1 MDMAN
6 GELRPA
12 HHMDNTNLIESD
24 SALAN
29 STAMTTAIRTT
40 NGYQKTGDLIT
51 LPYTSVSYAEQP
63 YASTTVNLNEYD
75 TIPFVGQLT
84 LSPEMDEWMDTQTQ
98 PELVVDL
105 PGLVVFI
112 DRSTLD
118 KQFDKGAAVLAR
130 TASLFNLEYA
140 DVYQR
145 TRLCGELP
153 RDNRAGCW
161 NGTRYQPV
169 PLVGGASQDEALKI
183 MENSDQF
190 AGVNVASIPIRS
202 YPSLEGENISHV
214 LGYVGSVTDEDLK
227 NSSKNYYRSEV
238 VGKTGLETQ
247 YNEYLRGTPGV
258 RTFLVNRKEVVT
270 KESRNI
276 QAVAGNNLITNIDA
290 KLQSGVERALEGA
303 VKRARASGYRGDS
316 GAAVVLEIKTGRV
329 LAMASYPTYE
339 PEIWQRGLTV
349 KQAEDLFSEVK
360 GVPALS
366 RPLQGL
372 FAPAS
377 TFKSISVVAAANAGY
392 SLDATYNCPASV
404 EIGNRT
410 FNNFDSVAA
419 GRLKL
424 DVGLAISCDSLW
436 YQIAYDEWVR
446 DGGLKPKSKTNDY
459 FFNAAK
465 AFGVGKVTG
474 IDLPSELSGRLP
486 NRTWKQNWYEQNKDF
501 YCNYQQ
507 RAKKQDLTRYLI
519 EIARENCLDGNK
531 VRAGD
536 AVNFSIGQGDTLVTP
551 IRLAQ
556 MYAAIANNGTYYKPQ
571 VARAVVD
578 TDGKVIK
585 EFKPEVA
592 DVIKEEQSTWDF
604 LHRALRM
611 VVTRGTAGSV
621 FSGFPVAVSG
631 KTGTAQVFG
640 KNPNGSAKDDTSWFA
655 SYGPTENPTYAV
667 VMMVSQGGFGASTSG
682 VGVRDIYSTL
692 FGVSGNRVDP
702 NKAVFPN
709 GVPTNIAK
717 VDLKIAASKVD
728 LTGAKVGGVKLK

>member
-1 MDMAN
+1 MSQ
-6 GELRPA
+6 RSKIS
-12 HHMDNTNLIESD
+12 LIVFQSLVFSLLFALFGRLFYLQVLESGRYKEAAISIQSRD
-24 SALAN
+24 IV
-29 STAMTTAIRTT
+29 TPAIRGAISDI
-40 NGYQKTGDLIT
+40 NG
-51 LPYTSVSYAEQP
+51 
-63 YASTTVNLNEYD
+63 
-75 TIPFVGQLT
+75 
-84 LSPEMDEWMDTQTQ
+84 SP
-98 PELVVDL
+98 LVVDL

-118 KQFDKGAAVLAR
+118 KQSDKGATVLRR
-130 TASLFNLEYA
+130 TAALFNLEYA
-140 DVYQR
+140 DIYQR

-153 RDNRAGCW
+153 VNNRAGCW
-161 NGTRYQPV
+161 NGTRYQPI
-169 PLVGGASQDEALKI
+169 PLVGGASQDVALKI

-202 YPSLEGENISHV
+202 YPSLEGENVSHV

-270 KESRNI
+270 KESKNI
-276 QAVAGNNLITNIDA
+276 QAIAGNNLVTNIDA
-290 KLQSGVERALEGA
+290 KLQSGVERALEAA

-339 PEIWQRGLTV
+339 PEIWQKGLTV

-377 TFKSISVVAAANAGY
+377 TFKSVSVVAAANAGY
-392 SLDATYNCPASV
+392 PLDGSYNCPASV

-486 NRTWKQNWYEQNKDF
+486 NRTWKQNWFEQNKDF

-682 VGVRDIYSTL
+682 LGVRDIYSTL
-692 FGVSGNRVDP
+692 FGVTGNKIDP

-728 LTGAKVGGVKLK
+728 LTRVKVGGVKLK

>member
-1 MDMAN
+1 MSQQSKIS
-6 GELRPA
+6 
-12 HHMDNTNLIESD
+12 LIVFQSLVFSLLFALFGRLFYLQVLESGRYKEAAISIQSRD
-24 SALAN
+24 IV
-29 STAMTTAIRTT
+29 TPAIRGAISDI
-40 NGYQKTGDLIT
+40 NG
-51 LPYTSVSYAEQP
+51 
-63 YASTTVNLNEYD
+63 
-75 TIPFVGQLT
+75 
-84 LSPEMDEWMDTQTQ
+84 SP
-98 PELVVDL
+98 LVVDL

-118 KQFDKGAAVLAR
+118 KQSDKGATVLRR
-130 TASLFNLEYA
+130 TAELFNLEYA
-140 DVYQR
+140 DIYQR

-153 RDNRAGCW
+153 VNNRAGCW
-161 NGTRYQPV
+161 NGTRYQPI
-169 PLVGGASQDEALKI
+169 PLVGGASQDVALKI

-270 KESRNI
+270 KESKNI
-276 QAVAGNNLITNIDA
+276 QAIAGNNLVTNIDA
-290 KLQSGVERALEGA
+290 KLQSGVERALEAA

-339 PEIWQRGLTV
+339 PEIWQKGLTV

-377 TFKSISVVAAANAGY
+377 TFKSVSVVAAANAGY
-392 SLDATYNCPASV
+392 PLDGSYNCPASV

-655 SYGPTENPTYAV
+655 SYGPTEDPTYAV

-682 VGVRDIYSTL
+682 LGVRDIYSTL
-692 FGVSGNRVDP
+692 FGVTGNKVDP
-702 NKAVFPN
+702 SKAIFPN

-728 LTGAKVGGVKLK
+728 LTGVKVGGVKLK

>member
-1 MDMAN
+1 MSQ
-6 GELRPA
+6 RSKIS
-12 HHMDNTNLIESD
+12 LIVFQSLVFSLLFALFGRLFYLQVLESGRYKEAAISIQSRD
-24 SALAN
+24 IV
-29 STAMTTAIRTT
+29 TPAIRGAISDI
-40 NGYQKTGDLIT
+40 NG
-51 LPYTSVSYAEQP
+51 
-63 YASTTVNLNEYD
+63 
-75 TIPFVGQLT
+75 
-84 LSPEMDEWMDTQTQ
+84 SP
-98 PELVVDL
+98 LVVDL

-118 KQFDKGAAVLAR
+118 KQSDKGATVLRR
-130 TASLFNLEYA
+130 TAALFNLEYA
-140 DVYQR
+140 DIYQR

-153 RDNRAGCW
+153 VNNRAGCW
-161 NGTRYQPV
+161 NGTRYQPI
-169 PLVGGASQDEALKI
+169 PLVGGASQDVALKI

-270 KESRNI
+270 KESKNI
-276 QAVAGNNLITNIDA
+276 QAIAGNNLVTNIDA
-290 KLQSGVERALEGA
+290 KLQSGVERALEAA

-339 PEIWQRGLTV
+339 PEIWQKGLTV

-377 TFKSISVVAAANAGY
+377 TFKSVSVVAAANAGY
-392 SLDATYNCPASV
+392 PLDGSYNCPASV

-486 NRTWKQNWYEQNKDF
+486 NRTWKQNWFEQNKDF

-655 SYGPTENPTYAV
+655 SYGPTEDPTYAV

-682 VGVRDIYSTL
+682 LGVRDIYSTL
-692 FGVSGNRVDP
+692 FGVTGNKVDP
-702 NKAVFPN
+702 SKAIFPN

-728 LTGAKVGGVKLK
+728 LTGVKVGGVKLK

>member
-1 MDMAN
+1 MSQQSKISLIVFQSLVFSLLFALFGRLFYLQVLESGRYKEAAISIQSRDIVTPATRGAISDIN
-6 GELRPA
+6 G
-12 HHMDNTNLIESD
+12 
-24 SALAN
+24 
-29 STAMTTAIRTT
+29 
-40 NGYQKTGDLIT
+40 
-51 LPYTSVSYAEQP
+51 
-63 YASTTVNLNEYD
+63 
-75 TIPFVGQLT
+75 
-84 LSPEMDEWMDTQTQ
+84 SP
-98 PELVVDL
+98 LVVDL

-118 KQFDKGAAVLAR
+118 KQADKGATVLSR
-130 TASLFNLEYA
+130 TAALFNLEYA
-140 DVYQR
+140 DIYQR

-153 RDNRAGCW
+153 VNNRAGCW
-161 NGTRYQPV
+161 NGTRYQPI
-169 PLVGGASQDEALKI
+169 PLVGGASQDVALKI

-202 YPSLEGENISHV
+202 YPSLEGENVSHV

-227 NSSKNYYRSEV
+227 DPAKNYYRSEV

-270 KESRNI
+270 KESKNI
-276 QAVAGNNLITNIDA
+276 QAIAGNNLVTNIDA
-290 KLQSGVERALEGA
+290 KLQSGVERALEAA

-339 PEIWQRGLTV
+339 PEIWQKGLTV

-377 TFKSISVVAAANAGY
+377 TFKSVSVVAAANAGY
-392 SLDATYNCPASV
+392 PLDGSYNCPASV

-465 AFGVGKVTG
+465 AFGVGKATG

-571 VARAVVD
+571 VARAIVD

-655 SYGPTENPTYAV
+655 SYGPTEDPTYAV

-692 FGVSGNRVDP
+692 FGVIGNRVDP

>member
-1 MDMAN
+1 MSQ
-6 GELRPA
+6 RSKIS
-12 HHMDNTNLIESD
+12 LIVFQSLVFSLLFALFGRLFYLQVLESGRYKEAAISIQSRD
-24 SALAN
+24 IV
-29 STAMTTAIRTT
+29 TPAIRGAISDI
-40 NGYQKTGDLIT
+40 NG
-51 LPYTSVSYAEQP
+51 
-63 YASTTVNLNEYD
+63 
-75 TIPFVGQLT
+75 
-84 LSPEMDEWMDTQTQ
+84 SP
-98 PELVVDL
+98 LVVDL

-118 KQFDKGAAVLAR
+118 KQSDKGATVLRR
-130 TASLFNLEYA
+130 TAALFNLEYA
-140 DVYQR
+140 DIYQR

-153 RDNRAGCW
+153 VNNRAGCW
-161 NGTRYQPV
+161 NGTRYQPI
-169 PLVGGASQDEALKI
+169 PLVGGASQDVALKI

-202 YPSLEGENISHV
+202 YPSLEGENVSHV

-270 KESRNI
+270 KESKNI
-276 QAVAGNNLITNIDA
+276 QAIAGNNLVTNIDA
-290 KLQSGVERALEGA
+290 KLQSGVERALEAA

-339 PEIWQRGLTV
+339 PEIWQKGLTV

-377 TFKSISVVAAANAGY
+377 TFKSVSVVAAANAGY
-392 SLDATYNCPASV
+392 PLDGSYNCPASV

-486 NRTWKQNWYEQNKDF
+486 NRTWKQNWFEQNKDF

-621 FSGFPVAVSG
+621 FAGFPVAVSG

-655 SYGPTENPTYAV
+655 SYGPTEDPTYAV

-692 FGVSGNRVDP
+692 FGVTGNKVDP
-702 NKAVFPN
+702 SKAVFPN

-728 LTGAKVGGVKLK
+728 LTGVKVGGVKLK

>member
-1 MDMAN
+1 MSQ
-6 GELRPA
+6 RSKIS
-12 HHMDNTNLIESD
+12 LIVFQSLVFSLLFALFGRLFYLQVLESGRYKEAAISIQSRD
-24 SALAN
+24 IV
-29 STAMTTAIRTT
+29 TPAIRGAISDI
-40 NGYQKTGDLIT
+40 NG
-51 LPYTSVSYAEQP
+51 
-63 YASTTVNLNEYD
+63 
-75 TIPFVGQLT
+75 
-84 LSPEMDEWMDTQTQ
+84 SP
-98 PELVVDL
+98 LVVDL

-118 KQFDKGAAVLAR
+118 KQSDKGATVLRR
-130 TASLFNLEYA
+130 TAALFNLEYA
-140 DVYQR
+140 DIYQR

-153 RDNRAGCW
+153 VNNRAGCW
-161 NGTRYQPV
+161 NGTRYQPI
-169 PLVGGASQDEALKI
+169 PLVGGASQDVALKI

-202 YPSLEGENISHV
+202 YPSLEGENVSHV

-270 KESRNI
+270 KESKNI
-276 QAVAGNNLITNIDA
+276 QAIAGNNLVTNIDA
-290 KLQSGVERALEGA
+290 KLQSGVERALEAA

-339 PEIWQRGLTV
+339 PEIWQKGLTV

-377 TFKSISVVAAANAGY
+377 TFKSVSVVAAANAGY
-392 SLDATYNCPASV
+392 PLDGSYNCPASV

-501 YCNYQQ
+501 YCNYKQ

-592 DVIKEEQSTWDF
+592 DVIKEEQNTWDF

-682 VGVRDIYSTL
+682 IGVRDIYSTL
-692 FGVSGNRVDP
+692 FGVTGNKVDP
-702 NKAVFPN
+702 SKAVFPN

-728 LTGAKVGGVKLK
+728 LTGVKVGGVKLK

>member
-1 MDMAN
+1 MSQQSKIS
-6 GELRPA
+6 
-12 HHMDNTNLIESD
+12 LIVFQSLVFSLLFALFGRLFYLQVLESGRYKEAAISIQSRD
-24 SALAN
+24 IV
-29 STAMTTAIRTT
+29 TPAIRGAISDI
-40 NGYQKTGDLIT
+40 NG
-51 LPYTSVSYAEQP
+51 
-63 YASTTVNLNEYD
+63 
-75 TIPFVGQLT
+75 
-84 LSPEMDEWMDTQTQ
+84 SP
-98 PELVVDL
+98 LVVDL

-118 KQFDKGAAVLAR
+118 KQSDKGATVLRR
-130 TASLFNLEYA
+130 TAALFNLEYA
-140 DVYQR
+140 DIYQR

-153 RDNRAGCW
+153 VNNRAGCW
-161 NGTRYQPV
+161 NGTRYQPI
-169 PLVGGASQDEALKI
+169 PLVGGASQDVALKI

-270 KESRNI
+270 KESKNI
-276 QAVAGNNLITNIDA
+276 QAIAGNNLVTNIDA
-290 KLQSGVERALEGA
+290 KLQSGVERALEAA

-339 PEIWQRGLTV
+339 PEIWQKGLTV

-377 TFKSISVVAAANAGY
+377 TFKSVSVVAAANAGY
-392 SLDATYNCPASV
+392 PLDGSYNCPASV

-486 NRTWKQNWYEQNKDF
+486 NRTWKQNWFEQNKDF

-621 FSGFPVAVSG
+621 FAGFPVAVSG

-655 SYGPTENPTYAV
+655 SYGPTEDPTYAV

-682 VGVRDIYSTL
+682 LGVRDIYSTL
-692 FGVSGNRVDP
+692 FGVTGNKVDP
-702 NKAVFPN
+702 SKAIFPN

-728 LTGAKVGGVKLK
+728 LTGVKVGGVKLK

>member
-1 MDMAN
+1 MSQ
-6 GELRPA
+6 RSKIS
-12 HHMDNTNLIESD
+12 LIVFQSLVFSLLFALFGRLFYLQVLESGRYKEAAISIQSRD
-24 SALAN
+24 IV
-29 STAMTTAIRTT
+29 TPAIRGAITDI
-40 NGYQKTGDLIT
+40 NG
-51 LPYTSVSYAEQP
+51 LP
-63 YASTTVNLNEYD
+63 
-75 TIPFVGQLT
+75 
-84 LSPEMDEWMDTQTQ
+84 
-98 PELVVDL
+98 LVVDL

-118 KQFDKGAAVLAR
+118 KQSDKGATVLRR
-130 TASLFNLEYA
+130 TAALFNLEYA
-140 DVYQR
+140 DIYQR

-153 RDNRAGCW
+153 VNNRAGCW
-161 NGTRYQPV
+161 NGTRYQPI
-169 PLVGGASQDEALKI
+169 PLVGGASQDAALKI

-202 YPSLEGENISHV
+202 YPSLEGENVSHV

-270 KESRNI
+270 KESKNI
-276 QAVAGNNLITNIDA
+276 QAIAGNNLVTNIDA
-290 KLQSGVERALEGA
+290 KLQSGVERALEAA

-339 PEIWQRGLTV
+339 PEIWQKGLTV

-377 TFKSISVVAAANAGY
+377 TFKSVSVVAAANAGY
-392 SLDATYNCPASV
+392 PLDGSYNCPASV

-419 GRLKL
+419 GRIKL

-486 NRTWKQNWYEQNKDF
+486 NRTWKQNWFEQNKDF

-655 SYGPTENPTYAV
+655 SYGPTEDPTYAV

-692 FGVSGNRVDP
+692 FGVTGNKVDSS
-702 NKAVFPN
+702 KAIFPN

-728 LTGAKVGGVKLK
+728 LTGVKVGGVKLK